1 MMVCPKCGEQLE
13 DGASFCDN
21 CGTKLNETIFCPD
34 CGKETSTQFEFCEDC
49 GAVLKEEAPATD
61 KPEKQP
67 SKSEK
72 QPPKKA
78 FLYGGIGTALVVVI
92 ILITSMIAAK
102 SNKSANTVFYIKD
115 KEIFYTDF
123 SKNAPRQI
131 TSKLISDTD
140 MIDIEGL
147 PFLQWFTMLSSDGKT
162 IFFPDRINDD
172 DDGISLYYKNIIKS
186 EDPTKIDSD
195 IVSYHVNDAA
205 TLVTYI
211 KSDDAIMYQYDLN
224 KGEKEKIADEIKDFE
239 VSDDG
244 KKIIY
249 INWDGAIYAK
259 DFGKDKE
266 KIDSYDVNLVHVSE
280 DLKTLCYIKE
290 GSLYKKTEGK
300 EKEKISSD
308 VHEVIHVYD
317 SGEIY
322 YIKSDSEEKFLM
334 DYVVDDMK
342 KSDADMIY
350 PDTPTYPSWWD
361 YSTSEEFEAAVS
373 VYNDAYA
380 SFEQAVEKYR
390 EKMNRDELREIL
402 AEETMSQSDF
412 TLYYFN
418 GNEEKIITDTYVRNF
433 STNVCAKDSPVFTYR
448 AYTQSD
454 FDKVKLSKVENINDL
469 RNMVKAALYLSSEQY
484 VAVGDEVTLIGQN
497 SATDFKIE
505 DGGKTIYFLDDVP
518 EGKECGD
525 LYKVS
530 VSNRKVQKPEL
541 YDSDVSTYSAFFI
554 ADGQFAY
561 FKDFKNDKGDLYI
574 NKTRIDYD
582 VNPYHLSYNKDFE
595 KLTYFTDWDDQ
606 KYYGTLKVYEKGKV
620 VNISD
625 DVAACTV
632 MKNGNILYVYDFSI
646 RYYKGDLYLFQKGKT
661 EKIDVDVLCI
671 LGNIDSKYRG
681 EKLYHDE

>member
-1 MMVCPKCGEQLE
+1 
-13 DGASFCDN
+13 
-21 CGTKLNETIFCPD
+21 
-34 CGKETSTQFEFCEDC
+34 
-49 GAVLKEEAPATD
+49 
-61 KPEKQP
+61 
-67 SKSEK
+67 
-72 QPPKKA
+72 
-78 FLYGGIGTALVVVI
+78 
-92 ILITSMIAAK
+92 
-102 SNKSANTVFYIKD
+102 
-115 KEIFYTDF
+115 
-123 SKNAPRQI
+123 
-131 TSKLISDTD
+131 
-140 MIDIEGL
+140 
-147 PFLQWFTMLSSDGKT
+147 
-162 IFFPDRINDD
+162 
-172 DDGISLYYKNIIKS
+172 
-186 EDPTKIDSD
+186 
-195 IVSYHVNDAA
+195 
-205 TLVTYI
+205 
-211 KSDDAIMYQYDLN
+211 
-224 KGEKEKIADEIKDFE
+224 
-239 VSDDG
+239 
-244 KKIIY
+244 
-249 INWDGAIYAK
+249 
-259 DFGKDKE
+259 
-266 KIDSYDVNLVHVSE
+266 
-280 DLKTLCYIKE
+280 
-290 GSLYKKTEGK
+290 
-300 EKEKISSD
+300 
-308 VHEVIHVYD
+308 
-317 SGEIY
+317 
-322 YIKSDSEEKFLM
+322 
-334 DYVVDDMK
+334 
-342 KSDADMIY
+342 MIY